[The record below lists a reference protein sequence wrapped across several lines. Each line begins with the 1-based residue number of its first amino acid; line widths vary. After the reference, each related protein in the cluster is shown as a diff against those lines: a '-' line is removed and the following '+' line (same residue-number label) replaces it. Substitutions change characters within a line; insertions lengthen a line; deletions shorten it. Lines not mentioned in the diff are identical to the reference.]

1 MAEFV
6 MPALGADMESG
17 TLAHWLVKEGD
28 TVRRG
33 DIIAEV
39 ETQKGVIDVEYFG
52 SGTVERLLVGEGSHV
67 PVGAPLAIIT
77 APSEAPASPA
87 PAPPPASTEPASE
100 TVAVSARPPA
110 RTTTHRARV
119 TPAARQRAAELG
131 INPATIAGTGPNG
144 AVVLVDVERAAAA
157 ASLPERRLDVAAM
170 RAAMGAAMARS
181 KREIPHY
188 YLTTEIDMRHALDWL
203 AATNANR
210 PITERLIPAAIL
222 LKAVALACR
231 KHPEMNGYWHDGFE
245 AIAEVNVGVGIAVR
259 GGGLVSPALHEVD
272 TLALDEVMRRLLDL
286 VARTRT
292 GHLRSSELSEGTI
305 TVTNLGDLGVTSV
318 HGVIYPPQVALV
330 GFGRIADRPWA
341 VDGLLGVRPIVITTL
356 SADHRASTGHQ
367 GGAFLSTIDD
377 LLQHPEGL

>member
-1 MAEFV
+1 MAEFL

-17 TLAHWLVKEGD
+17 TLARWLVKEGD
-28 TVRRG
+28 TVARG

-52 SGTVERLLVGEGSHV
+52 SGVVSRLLVGEGSHV

-77 APSEAPASPA
+77 APGEAAAPTSPAIQEPPVEPA
-87 PAPPPASTEPASE
+87 PAPA
-100 TVAVSARPPA
+100 TVAAGPPA
-110 RTTTHRARV
+110 RPMTHRARV
-119 TPAARQRAAELG
+119 TPVARQRATELG
-131 INPATIAGTGPNG
+131 IDPATIAGTGPGG

-157 ASLPERRLDVAAM
+157 ARPAERRVDVAAM

-188 YLTTEIDMRHALDWL
+188 YLTTEIDMRRALDWL
-203 AATNANR
+203 ATANAGR
-210 PITERLIPAAIL
+210 PVTERLIPAALL

-231 KHPEMNGYWHDGFE
+231 KHPELNGFWRDGFE
-245 AIAEVNVGVGIAVR
+245 RADTVNVSVGISVR
-259 GGGLVSPALHEVD
+259 GGGLVSPALHAVD
-272 TLALDEVMRRLLDL
+272 ELSLDEVMRSLLDL
-286 VARTRT
+286 VNRTRS

-341 VDGLLGVRPIVITTL
+341 IDGLLGVRPIVTATL

-367 GGAFLSTIDD
+367 GGAFLAAIDD
-377 LLQHPEGL
+377 LLQHPEAL